1 VRVGGSAGCRLSA
14 TRAAS
19 RGVARRSE
27 DHSPENQDGYG
38 FPSDPCGVSTPC
50 GWSLSGPPPDPKV
63 GDQPPVRFRA
73 PTETCPCSPA
83 PQRHSAKLL
92 RADGRPV
99 SRCSLSWA
107 FVPYD
112 TVPDRQTRLNRATD
126 PSATACHVRGLDTP
140 FATSTTDPPGARSAG
155 ASMGL
160 TLQGVLL
167 VYERCPSR
175 GPCPPDVTDRAPSP
189 RGERTERPPSGPH
202 SRNEFVLSP
211 ASRRRPAVD
220 TFLGFASPEPS
231 PHPPGP
237 SLVVTMP
244 ALSSLGGMTSL
255 PTWTPGLR
263 GSNGLAWP
271 VSGLPALLRF
281 GTLQPS

>member
-19 RGVARRSE
+19 HGVSWRFE

-50 GWSLSGPPPDPKV
+50 GCSSSGPPPDPRV

-73 PTETCPCSPA
+73 PSETCPCSPA
-83 PQRHSAKLL
+83 PQRHSAGLL
-92 RADGRPV
+92 RADGRPFP
-99 SRCSLSWA
+99 RCSLSWA
-107 FVPYD
+107 FLPYD
-112 TVPDRQTRLNRATD
+112 TVSDRRTRLNRATD
-126 PSATACHVRGLDTP
+126 PSVAACRVRGLGTP

-167 VYERCPSR
+167 VREWCPFR
-175 GPCPPDVTDRAPSP
+175 GPCPPDIADRAPPP
-189 RGERTERPPSGPH
+189 RGERTERLPSGPH
-202 SRNEFVLSP
+202 ARDEFVLSP

-220 TFLGFASPEPS
+220 TFLGFPSSEPS
-231 PHPPGP
+231 PHPPGL

-244 ALSSLGGMTSL
+244 ALSSFGGMTSL
-255 PTWTPGLR
+255 PAWTSGLH
-263 GSNGLAWP
+263 GSNGSAWP
-271 VSGLPALLRF
+271 VSGLPALMRFHTLR
-281 GTLQPS
+281 PS